1 MNTIR
6 IGSLNLSVQAL
17 ITAVL
22 GIVAGLAIIIAAP
35 QLWFLSLFIIIAFF
49 ANAYTIN
56 CTLVGHCY
64 TWAWILVAVAIILFL
79 NLMITVWL
87 TRKDLA
93 IGFNIAKQNLKK

>member
-1 MNTIR
+1 MTIIR
-6 IGSLNLSVQAL
+6 VGSLNLSVQAL

-35 QLWFLSLFIIIAFF
+35 KLWFLSVFIIIAFF

-79 NLMITVWL
+79 NLIITVWL
-87 TRKDLA
+87 ARNDLTKVFDLA
-93 IGFNIAKQNLKK
+93 KQRY